1 MSPTYEREAEDFFTD
16 LEEEYYQNGAGLKDT
31 LDLSAIYG
39 TYAHLFDRPKVEDL
53 LAKKASKAD
62 RFLARFAA
70 FQYLDS
76 SVRSLTEEIT
86 NAETQATLEWDGQST
101 PYRLALTLLATEPD
115 RIRRR
120 ELHGRLLAIIAE
132 RNPLRADRVARLHE
146 EVRALAFDGY
156 EACCVE
162 LLEVDLGTLAGQM
175 ADLLAKT
182 DALWRAELDGVLAEG
197 EIPRAEAGIA
207 DLRYL
212 LGGPQFDALFP
223 KDRLLPALEATLSG
237 LGIPLAGQPNIHL
250 DTEERPRKSPR
261 AFCCPIRVPTDVRLV
276 IMPRGGR
283 EDYNSLLHEAGHA
296 LHFANIDADAPFAF
310 RCLGDNSVTESYAF
324 LLNMLVRS
332 PAWLRDVARVE
343 PDPAY
348 LRFGRFY
355 QLYYLRRYAAKL
367 AYERELHAAARP
379 GPALADRYVR
389 VLSDAMAVEI
399 PADSYLSDVD
409 DAFYCACYLRA
420 WVLEV
425 HLRSTL
431 ASGFGER
438 WFASKDAGDYLK
450 GLWRPG
456 QQFTADE
463 LAQRLG
469 HPGLDVDL
477 LVADLLASPQ
487 T

>member
-1 MSPTYEREAEDFFTD
+1 MSPTYERDAEDFFAD

-39 TYAHLFDRPKVEDL
+39 TYAHLFDRPRVEDL
-53 LAKKASKAD
+53 LAKRESNAD
-62 RFLARFAA
+62 RFLAQFAA

-115 RIRRR
+115 RLRRR
-120 ELHGRLLAIIAE
+120 ELHGRLLAITAE
-132 RNPLRADRVARLHE
+132 RNPLRSDRVARLHE
-146 EVRALAFDGY
+146 EVRALGFDGY
-156 EACCVE
+156 EACCAE
-162 LLEVDLGTLAGQM
+162 LLEVDLGKLSGEM
-175 ADLLAKT
+175 ADLLART
-182 DALWRAELDGVLAEG
+182 DALWRAELDAVLAEG

-223 KDRLLPALEATLSG
+223 TERLLPALEDTLSG
-237 LGIPLAGQPNIHL
+237 LGIPLARQPNIHL

-261 AFCCPIRVPTDVRLV
+261 AFCCPVRVPSDVRLV

-296 LHFANIDADAPFAF
+296 LHFANIAPGAPFAF

-324 LLNMLVRS
+324 LFNMLVRS
-332 PAWLRDVARVE
+332 PAWLREVARVE

-367 AYERELHAAARP
+367 AYERELHAADRP
-379 GPALADRYVR
+379 GPELADRYVR
-389 VLSDAMAVEI
+389 ILSDAMTVET
-399 PADSYLSDVD
+399 PGATYLSDVD

-431 ASGFGER
+431 ASEFGER
-438 WFASKDAGDYLK
+438 WFARADAGDYLK
-450 GLWRPG
+450 GLWRFG
-456 QQFTADE
+456 QEFTADE
-463 LAQRLG
+463 LVQRLG
-469 HPGLDVDL
+469 DDGLDADL
-477 LVADLLASPQ
+477 LVADLLAPPQ

>member
-1 MSPTYEREAEDFFTD
+1 VD
-16 LEEEYYQNGAGLKDT
+16 
-31 LDLSAIYG
+31 
-39 TYAHLFDRPKVEDL
+39 
-53 LAKKASKAD
+53 
-62 RFLARFAA
+62 
-70 FQYLDS
+70 
-76 SVRSLTEEIT
+76 
-86 NAETQATLEWDGQST
+86 
-101 PYRLALTLLATEPD
+101 
-115 RIRRR
+115 
-120 ELHGRLLAIIAE
+120 
-132 RNPLRADRVARLHE
+132 
-146 EVRALAFDGY
+146 
-156 EACCVE
+156 

-182 DALWRAELDGVLAEG
+182 DALWRAELDAVLAEG

-212 LGGPQFDALFP
+212 LGGPQFDTLFP
-223 KDRLLPALEATLSG
+223 KDRLLPALEDTLSG
-237 LGIPLAGQPNIHL
+237 LGIPLTGQPNIHL

-261 AFCCPIRVPTDVRLV
+261 AFCCPVRVPSDVRLV

-296 LHFANIDADAPFAF
+296 LHFANTDPDAPFAF

-367 AYERELHAAARP
+367 AYERELHAADTP
-379 GPALADRYVR
+379 GLALADRYVR
-389 VLSDAMAVEI
+389 ILSDAMGVEI
-399 PADSYLSDVD
+399 PAASYLSDVD
-409 DAFYCACYLRA
+409 DGFYCSCYLRA

-425 HLRSTL
+425 HLRGTL
-431 ASGFGER
+431 VSEFGER
-438 WFASKDAGDYLK
+438 WYASKDAGDYLK
-450 GLWRPG
+450 GLWRFG

-463 LAQRLG
+463 IAQRGLTDPQEFMPFAHKNLLDSDLVILLY
-469 HPGLDVDL
+469 HPELRGGLIEAGMAYAQKIPIWLCHRAGEHVSSSMRGCADVTIEYGGLDDL
-477 LVADLLASPQ
+477 QDKLSNRLLEGF
-487 T
+487 